1 MTLGQDSAGEERIL
15 FGITLMLFAY
25 LIFSF
30 IDTSVKWLAIAGLPA
45 LQLAFM
51 RYAGHFFISLFI
63 LAKEGPTLRQ
73 FASDRPVLVVL
84 RGSLIMIA
92 TIFNFFAVRYLPLTL
107 TSTILFSSPLI
118 VCALSWP
125 MLGER
130 VGPWRWFAIMVGFFG
145 VLIAIRPFD
154 DQFHWAVFL
163 SIASAISFS
172 LYLILTRKLAHQVST
187 DTMQFYSGA
196 VGFFVLLPF
205 AIVEWTNPTNLLDWI
220 LLITMGFWGWAGH
233 QLLTNAHGHAPANIL
248 SPFSYSFILYLTVWS
263 YLLFAHVPDVWTI
276 MGAAVIVVA
285 GLILWFREQRL
296 AHKSKL
302 PHP

>member
-1 MTLGQDSAGEERIL
+1 MNNGLGEERIL
-15 FGITLMLFAY
+15 FGISLMLVAY

-51 RYAGHFFISLFI
+51 RYAAHFFISLFI
-63 LAKEGPTLRQ
+63 PSRDGLSRKQ
-73 FASDRPVLVVL
+73 FATERLFLVVI
-84 RGSLIMIA
+84 RGGLIMTS

-125 MLGER
+125 LLGER
-130 VGPWRWFAIMVGFFG
+130 VGPWRWFAILIGFFG
-145 VLIAIRPFD
+145 VIIAIRPFD

-163 SIASAISFS
+163 SMSSAFSFS
-172 LYLILTRKLAHQVST
+172 LYLILTRKLAGQVST

-196 VGFFVLLPF
+196 VGFFALLPF
-205 AIVEWTNPTNLLDWI
+205 AILQWTNPANLIDWI
-220 LLITMGFWGWAGH
+220 ILISMGIWGWAGH
-233 QLLTNAHGHAPANIL
+233 QLLTNAHRHAPANIL
-248 SPFSYSFILYLTVWS
+248 SPFSYSFILFLTVWS
-263 YLLFAHVPDVWTI
+263 YLLFAHVPDVWTV

-285 GLILWFREQRL
+285 GMILWFRERHL
-296 AHKSKL
+296 ARKPRV
-302 PHP
+302 PHA